1 MKQIIF
7 ILLTAF
13 SFTACKN
20 EEKIIEFKKIENID
34 LGNISKENATMH
46 GTATFM
52 NSSDKEF
59 NLKDLVLDLI
69 IDGKDVG
76 TIVVK
81 NDKVIKPNAEF
92 SIPLKYTYETASIVE
107 TGHDPSTTYAVQ
119 INGDLNVKDKD
130 GNEVTTSLKY
140 ATTYE
145 YQTKKEIREEKRETR
160 KEERQKRREER
171 KEKRN
176 N

>member
-1 MKQIIF
+1 M
-7 ILLTAF
+7 
-13 SFTACKN
+13 
-20 EEKIIEFKKIENID
+20 
-34 LGNISKENATMH
+34 
-46 GTATFM
+46 
-52 NSSDKEF
+52 
-59 NLKDLVLDLI
+59 
-69 IDGKDVG
+69 
-76 TIVVK
+76 
-81 NDKVIKPNAEF
+81 
-92 SIPLKYTYETASIVE
+92 E
-107 TGHDPSTTYAVQ
+107 TGHDPTTNYPLQ